1 MPNDNYVDYDK
12 KLDYIKENSSYASRV
27 DILSEELVEATHEAQ
42 KLARIERGEQ
52 PVANNIDKSKIVEK
66 LFGELCDVAVGLYG
80 MGWGPESFTVN
91 NVLVKKKIDR
101 WYNRL
106 KLKEMEGETNND

>member
-1 MPNDNYVDYDK
+1 MPNDNYVYYDK
-12 KLDYIKENSSYASRV
+12 KLYYIKENSSYASRV
-27 DILSEELVEATHEAQ
+27 EILSEELVEATHEAQ

-80 MGWGPESFTVN
+80 MGWGQK
-91 NVLVKKKIDR
+91 VLLSTMFLLKRKLTAGTIDL
-101 WYNRL
+101 N
-106 KLKEMEGETNND
+106 

>member
-12 KLDYIKENSSYASRV
+12 KLDYIKENSSYASRIE
-27 DILSEELVEATHEAQ
+27 ILSEELVEATHEAQ
-42 KLARIERGEQ
+42 KLARIKRGEQ

-80 MGWGPESFTVN
+80 MDGVQKVLLSTMFLLKRKSTVGTIALN
-91 NVLVKKKIDR
+91 
-101 WYNRL
+101 
-106 KLKEMEGETNND
+106 